1 MGDEKVTKVLLFN
14 VFGSSGKILL
24 VGLKIP
30 FDYVDGDGDGDAD
43 ALNIE

>member
-1 MGDEKVTKVLLFN
+1 MLLGD

-24 VGLKIP
+24 GLKIP
-30 FDYVDGDGDGDAD
+30 FDYVDGDGNGDDD